1 MFFLNSKNLKVGL
14 DLLMLNTMVPLENDF
29 ILKNVERNFNVANIL
44 YMRVDFPAMK
54 LVMFSNKLRI
64 LGSGQ

>member
-54 LVMFSNKLRI
+54 LVMFSNKLQI